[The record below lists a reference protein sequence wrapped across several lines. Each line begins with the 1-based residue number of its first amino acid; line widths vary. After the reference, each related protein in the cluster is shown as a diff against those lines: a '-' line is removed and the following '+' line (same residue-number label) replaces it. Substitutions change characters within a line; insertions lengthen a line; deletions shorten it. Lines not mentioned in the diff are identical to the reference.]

1 MTVRDLRRAAVA
13 ALIPLYGRGE
23 AEWMTRLT
31 LESVTGWSRVDLL
44 VDAGKELGEVRV
56 EAVKNIVDRLLKH
69 EPLQYILGYEDFMG
83 LKIKVSPSVLI
94 PRPETQELV
103 NIIIDREAKASD
115 LCVLDAGTGSGAI
128 AVALSRNLR
137 FARVTAI
144 DNSDAA
150 LEVARSNAE
159 RLRTPVTFVNAD
171 MLSLASLPGEPFD
184 IIVSNP
190 PYVLDSER
198 AEMSANVLGHE
209 PSAALFVP
217 DSDPLR
223 FYLAL
228 ARYAAAG
235 GLKPGGRLYFEC
247 NPLTIDGLAS
257 QLEADFDEVETVRD
271 SFGRQ
276 RFIIASLRSC

>member
-115 LCVLDAGTGSGAI
+115 LSVLDAGTGSGAI

-137 FARVTAI
+137 FASVTAI

-150 LEVARSNAE
+150 LEVARGNAE

-171 MLSLASLPGEPFD
+171 MLSLTSLPGEPFD

-247 NPLTIDGLAS
+247 NPLTIDALAS
-257 QLEADFDEVETVRD
+257 RLEPDFDEVETVRD
-271 SFGRQ
+271 SFGRK
-276 RFIIASLRSC
+276 RFIIASLRS

>member
-31 LESVTGWSRVDLL
+31 LEYVTGWSRVDLL
-44 VDAGKELGEVRV
+44 VDADKEIGEVRV

-83 LKIKVSPSVLI
+83 LRLNVNPSVLI

-115 LCVLDAGTGSGAI
+115 LRVLDAGTGSGAI

-150 LEVARSNAE
+150 LEVARGNAE

-171 MLSLASLPGEPFD
+171 ILSLTSLPGEPFD

-247 NPLTIDGLAS
+247 NPLTIDALAS
-257 QLEADFDEVETVRD
+257 RLEPDFDEVETVRD

-276 RFIIASLRSC
+276 RFIIASLRS

>member
-115 LCVLDAGTGSGAI
+115 LSVLDAGTGSGAI

-271 SFGRQ
+271 SFGRK
-276 RFIIASLRSC
+276 RFIIASLRS

>member
-31 LESVTGWSRVDLL
+31 LEYVTGWSRVDLL
-44 VDAGKELGEVRV
+44 VDADKELGEVRV
-56 EAVKNIVDRLLKH
+56 EAVKNIVARLLKH
-69 EPLQYILGYEDFMG
+69 EPLQYILGYEEFMG
-83 LKIKVSPSVLI
+83 LRINVNPSVLI

-103 NIIIDREAKASD
+103 NIIIDREAKTSD
-115 LCVLDAGTGSGAI
+115 LSVLDAGTGSGAI

-137 FARVTAI
+137 FASVTAI

-171 MLSLASLPGEPFD
+171 MLSPTSLPGEPFD

-247 NPLTIDGLAS
+247 NPLTIDALAS
-257 QLEADFDEVETVRD
+257 RLEPDFDEVETVRD

-276 RFIIASLRSC
+276 RFIIASLRS

>member
-44 VDAGKELGEVRV
+44 VDADKELGEVRV
-56 EAVKNIVDRLLKH
+56 EAVKNIVARLLKH

-115 LCVLDAGTGSGAI
+115 LSVLDAGTGSGAI

-137 FARVTAI
+137 FARVMAI

-171 MLSLASLPGEPFD
+171 MLSLASLLGEPFD

-209 PSAALFVP
+209 PSVALFVP

-235 GLKPGGRLYFEC
+235 GLKPDGRLYFEC
-247 NPLTIDGLAS
+247 NPLTIGVLSS
-257 QLEADFDEVETVRD
+257 QLEADFDEVEAIRD
-271 SFGRQ
+271 SFGRK
-276 RFIIASLRSC
+276 RFIIASLRS

>member
-31 LESVTGWSRVDLL
+31 LEYVTGWSRVDLL
-44 VDAGKELGEVRV
+44 VDADKELGEVRV
-56 EAVKNIVDRLLKH
+56 EAVKNIVARLLKH
-69 EPLQYILGYEDFMG
+69 EPLQYVLGYEDFMG
-83 LKIKVSPSVLI
+83 LKINVNPSVLI

-115 LCVLDAGTGSGAI
+115 LSVLDAGTGSGAI

-137 FARVTAI
+137 FASVTAI

-150 LEVARSNAE
+150 LEVARGNAE

-171 MLSLASLPGEPFD
+171 ILSLTSLPGEPFD

-247 NPLTIDGLAS
+247 NPLTIDALAS
-257 QLEADFDEVETVRD
+257 RLEPDFDEVETVRD

-276 RFIIASLRSC
+276 RFIIASLRS

>member
-31 LESVTGWSRVDLL
+31 LEYVTGWSRVDLL
-44 VDAGKELGEVRV
+44 VDADKELGEVRV
-56 EAVKNIVDRLLKH
+56 EAVKNIVDRLLNH

-83 LKIKVSPSVLI
+83 LKINVNPSVLI

-103 NIIIDREAKASD
+103 NIIIDREAKVSD
-115 LCVLDAGTGSGAI
+115 LSVLDAATGSGAI

-171 MLSLASLPGEPFD
+171 ILSLTTLPGEPFD

-257 QLEADFDEVETVRD
+257 RLEPDFDEVETVRD

-276 RFIIASLRSC
+276 RFIIASLRS

>member
-115 LCVLDAGTGSGAI
+115 LSVLDAGTGSGAI

-171 MLSLASLPGEPFD
+171 MLSLTSLPGEPFD

-247 NPLTIDGLAS
+247 NPLTIAALAS

-276 RFIIASLRSC
+276 RFIIASLRS

>member
-31 LESVTGWSRVDLL
+31 LEYVTGWSRVDLL
-44 VDAGKELGEVRV
+44 VDADKELGEVRV

-115 LCVLDAGTGSGAI
+115 LSVLDAGTGSGAI

>member
-31 LESVTGWSRVDLL
+31 LEYVTGWSRVDLL
-44 VDAGKELGEVRV
+44 VDADKELGEVRV
-56 EAVKNIVDRLLKH
+56 EAVKNIVARLLKH
-69 EPLQYILGYEDFMG
+69 EPLQYILGYEEFMG
-83 LKIKVSPSVLI
+83 LRINVNPSVLI

-115 LCVLDAGTGSGAI
+115 LSVLDAGTGSGAI

-137 FARVTAI
+137 FASVTAI

-150 LEVARSNAE
+150 LEVARGNAE

-171 MLSLASLPGEPFD
+171 ILSLTTLPGEPFD

-247 NPLTIDGLAS
+247 NPLTIDALAS
-257 QLEADFDEVETVRD
+257 RLEPDFDEVETVRD

-276 RFIIASLRSC
+276 RFIIASLRS

>member
-1 MTVRDLRRAAVA
+1 MTVSDLRRAAVA

-83 LKIKVSPSVLI
+83 LKINVNPSVLI

-103 NIIIDREAKASD
+103 NIIIDREAKATD
-115 LCVLDAGTGSGAI
+115 LSVLDAGTGSGAI

-271 SFGRQ
+271 SFGRK
-276 RFIIASLRSC
+276 RFIIASLRS

>member
-31 LESVTGWSRVDLL
+31 LEYVTGWSRVDLL
-44 VDAGKELGEVRV
+44 VDADKELGEVRV

-83 LKIKVSPSVLI
+83 LKIKVTPSVLI

-115 LCVLDAGTGSGAI
+115 LSVLDAGTGSGAI

-137 FARVTAI
+137 FASVTAI

-150 LEVARSNAE
+150 LEVARGNAE

-171 MLSLASLPGEPFD
+171 ILSLTTLPVEPFD

-247 NPLTIDGLAS
+247 NPLTIDALAS
-257 QLEADFDEVETVRD
+257 RLEPDFDEVETVRD

-276 RFIIASLRSC
+276 RFIIASLRS

>member
-13 ALIPLYGRGE
+13 ALLPLYRRGE
-23 AEWMTRLT
+23 ADWMTRLT

-44 VDAGKELGEVRV
+44 VDADKELGEVRV
-56 EAVKNIVDRLLKH
+56 EAVKNIVARLLKH

-115 LCVLDAGTGSGAI
+115 LSVLDAGTGSGAI

-137 FARVTAI
+137 FARVMAI

-209 PSAALFVP
+209 PSVALFVP

-235 GLKPGGRLYFEC
+235 GLKPDGRLYFEC
-247 NPLTIDGLAS
+247 NPLTIGVLSS
-257 QLEADFDEVETVRD
+257 QLEVDFDEVEAIRD
-271 SFGRQ
+271 SFGRK
-276 RFIIASLRSC
+276 RFIIASLRS

>member
-31 LESVTGWSRVDLL
+31 LEYVTGWSRVDLL
-44 VDAGKELGEVRV
+44 VDADKEIGEVRV

-83 LKIKVSPSVLI
+83 LKINVSPSVLI

-115 LCVLDAGTGSGAI
+115 LSVLDAGTGSGAI

-137 FARVTAI
+137 FASVTAI

-159 RLRTPVTFVNAD
+159 RLHTPVTFVNAD
-171 MLSLASLPGEPFD
+171 MLSLTSLPGEPFD

-217 DSDPLR
+217 NSDPLR

-228 ARYAAAG
+228 ARYAAVG

-247 NPLTIDGLAS
+247 NPLTIAALAS
-257 QLEADFDEVETVRD
+257 RLESDFDEVETVRD

-276 RFIIASLRSC
+276 RFIIASLRS

>member
-31 LESVTGWSRVDLL
+31 LEYVTGWNRVDLL
-44 VDAGKELGEVRV
+44 VDADKELGEVRV

-83 LKIKVSPSVLI
+83 LKIRATPSVLI

-115 LCVLDAGTGSGAI
+115 LSVLDAGTGSGAI

-150 LEVARSNAE
+150 LEVARGNAE
-159 RLRTPVTFVNAD
+159 RLRTPVIFVNAD
-171 MLSLASLPGEPFD
+171 MLSLTSLPGEPFD

-235 GLKPGGRLYFEC
+235 GLTPDGRLYFEC
-247 NPLTIDGLAS
+247 NPLTIAELVS
-257 QLEADFDEVETVRD
+257 RLEADFDEVETLRD

-276 RFIIASLRSC
+276 RFIVASLRS

>member
-1 MTVRDLRRAAVA
+1 MTVSDLRRAAVA

-31 LESVTGWSRVDLL
+31 LEYVTGWSRVDLL
-44 VDAGKELGEVRV
+44 VDADKELGEVRV

-103 NIIIDREAKASD
+103 NIIIDREAKATD
-115 LCVLDAGTGSGAI
+115 LSVLDAGTGSGAI

>member
-1 MTVRDLRRAAVA
+1 MTVSDLRRAAVA

-31 LESVTGWSRVDLL
+31 LEYVTGRSRVDLL
-44 VDAGKELGEVRV
+44 VDADKEIGEVRV

-69 EPLQYILGYEDFMG
+69 EPLQYVLGYEDFMG
-83 LKIKVSPSVLI
+83 LKINVNPSVLI

-115 LCVLDAGTGSGAI
+115 LSVLDAGTGSGAI

-150 LEVARSNAE
+150 LEVARGNAE

-171 MLSLASLPGEPFD
+171 MLSLTSLPGEPFD

-247 NPLTIDGLAS
+247 NPLTIAALAS

-276 RFIIASLRSC
+276 RFIIASLRS

>member
-23 AEWMTRLT
+23 AEGMTRLT
-31 LESVTGWSRVDLL
+31 RESVTGWSRVDLL

-94 PRPETQELV
+94 PRPETQDLV
-103 NIIIDREAKASD
+103 NIIIDREAKDSD
-115 LCVLDAGTGSGAI
+115 LSVLDAGTGSGAI

-209 PSAALFVP
+209 PSVALFVP

-235 GLKPGGRLYFEC
+235 GLKPDGRLYFEC
-247 NPLTIDGLAS
+247 NPLTIGVLSS
-257 QLEADFDEVETVRD
+257 QLEADFDEVEAIRD
-271 SFGRQ
+271 SFGRK
-276 RFIIASLRSC
+276 RFIIASLRS

>member
-103 NIIIDREAKASD
+103 NIIIDREAKATD
-115 LCVLDAGTGSGAI
+115 LSVLDAGTGSGAI

>member
-1 MTVRDLRRAAVA
+1 MTVSDLRRAAVA

-115 LCVLDAGTGSGAI
+115 LSVLDAGTGSGAI

-171 MLSLASLPGEPFD
+171 MLSLTSLPGEPFD

-247 NPLTIDGLAS
+247 NPLTIAALAS

-276 RFIIASLRSC
+276 RFIIASLRS

>member
-115 LCVLDAGTGSGAI
+115 LSVLDAGTGSGAI

-209 PSAALFVP
+209 PSVALFVP

-235 GLKPGGRLYFEC
+235 GLKPDGRLYFEC
-247 NPLTIDGLAS
+247 NPLTIGVLS
-257 QLEADFDEVETVRD
+257 SRLEADFDEVEAIRD
-271 SFGRQ
+271 SFGRK
-276 RFIIASLRSC
+276 RFIIASLRS

>member
-1 MTVRDLRRAAVA
+1 
-13 ALIPLYGRGE
+13 
-23 AEWMTRLT
+23 MTRLT
-31 LESVTGWSRVDLL
+31 LEYVTGWSRVDLL
-44 VDAGKELGEVRV
+44 VDADKELGEVRV

-115 LCVLDAGTGSGAI
+115 LSVLDAGTGSGAI

-137 FARVTAI
+137 FARVMAI

-209 PSAALFVP
+209 PSVALFVP

-235 GLKPGGRLYFEC
+235 GLKPDGRLYFEC
-247 NPLTIDGLAS
+247 NPLTIGVLSS
-257 QLEADFDEVETVRD
+257 QLEVDFDEVEAIRD
-271 SFGRQ
+271 SFGRK
-276 RFIIASLRSC
+276 RFIIASLRS

>member
-31 LESVTGWSRVDLL
+31 LEYVTGWSRVDLL
-44 VDAGKELGEVRV
+44 VDADKELGEVRV
-56 EAVKNIVDRLLKH
+56 EAVKNIVARLLKH

-115 LCVLDAGTGSGAI
+115 LSVLDAGTGSGAI

-137 FARVTAI
+137 FARVMAI

-198 AEMSANVLGHE
+198 AEMSANVLGQE
-209 PSAALFVP
+209 PSVALFVP

-235 GLKPGGRLYFEC
+235 GLKPDGRLYFEC
-247 NPLTIDGLAS
+247 NPLTIGVLSS
-257 QLEADFDEVETVRD
+257 QLEVDFDEVEAIRD
-271 SFGRQ
+271 SFGRK
-276 RFIIASLRSC
+276 RFIIASLRS

>member
-1 MTVRDLRRAAVA
+1 MTVSDLRRAAVA

-31 LESVTGWSRVDLL
+31 LEYVTGWSRVDLL
-44 VDAGKELGEVRV
+44 VDADKELGEVRV

-83 LKIKVSPSVLI
+83 LKINVNPSVLI

-103 NIIIDREAKASD
+103 NIIIDREAKATD
-115 LCVLDAGTGSGAI
+115 LSVLDAGTGSGAI